1 MSKLTDKQLLQLN
14 KNDLL
19 KEYRKLE
26 ESTNNKEETA
36 NLSLD
41 EAIKVVEQNNMIVKG
56 KTSYHFQ
63 EGYNER

>member
-1 MSKLTDKQLLQLN
+1 MKSDKQLLQLN

-26 ESTNNKEETA
+26 ESMNNDEESS
-36 NLSLD
+36 NISLE

-56 KTSYHFQ
+56 KTSYQF
-63 EGYNER
+63 